1 MFFNSWHSSVKN
13 GRPQFTEI
21 LYFSWKLGIYIN
33 VMIDTFSYHLL
44 YLLIFKK

>member
-13 GRPQFTEI
+13 GGPQFTEI
-21 LYFSWKLGIYIN
+21 ICFSWKLGIYIN
-33 VMIDTFSYHLL
+33 VMIDTFSDILL